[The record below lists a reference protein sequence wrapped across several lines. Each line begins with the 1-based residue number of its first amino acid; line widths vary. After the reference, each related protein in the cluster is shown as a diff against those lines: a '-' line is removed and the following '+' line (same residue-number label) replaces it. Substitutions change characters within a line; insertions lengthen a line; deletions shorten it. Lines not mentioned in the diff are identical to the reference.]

1 MSVNVHPLDPLSVA
15 EVRSAAEIIRG
26 DARYVA
32 IRSPRFV
39 SVEPED
45 PDKAT
50 AAGRAERRVR
60 AVLLDRGAGETIE
73 SIVSLTRGSVETWST
88 VPGAQGAIMVS
99 EIEEAEQAIR
109 ADPRFLEAIRRR
121 GIDDVEKVQI
131 DPWPPGNFGF
141 EDEDGLRVSRAIAFA
156 RDDLYDNGYAHPIEG
171 LVVLVDLNR
180 MEVLRI
186 DDHGIVP
193 IPPEPGRFDASA
205 VPTFRSDLKPLEIVQ
220 PEGPSFVV
228 DGHEVSW
235 QRWRF
240 RVGFNG
246 REGLVLH
253 QLQYSDEGRW
263 RPILHR
269 ASISEMTVPYGDPSP
284 IHFFKSVFDAGEN
297 GIGIAATSLH
307 RGCDCLGEIRYFD
320 AVVCDQAGEPVPIH
334 NAICMHEEDYG
345 VLWRH
350 IDWRHGKGEVRRS
363 RRLVISSFST
373 IGNYDYGFFWYLYQD
388 GTIELEVKLTG
399 VLSTGA
405 VAPGEQPRHGEL
417 LAPGLNGM
425 VHQHFFS
432 ARLDFDIDGT
442 ANAVE
447 EIEAQPIPQGP
458 DNPYGNAFITTRR
471 RFRTGLEAQR
481 HTSPQTARAW
491 EIVNPGRTN
500 RVGRPVAFRLTP
512 GENVRA
518 MAQPD
523 SSIAKRAGFIN
534 QHLWVTPYR
543 PEERFAAGSIQTSTP
558 AARACPS
565 GPQPTATSTV
575 PTSWSGTRRPP
586 PYSAAGGLA
595 SDANGLHR
603 LQAQAGRLL
612 RAQPGAG
619 RSPADRALRER
630 LKRMGHPRYRGAV
643 VDVHCHASHAYRES
657 ASATLAAAGTA
668 RCLNL
673 WNSSGRPELP

>member
-1 MSVNVHPLDPLSVA
+1 MQV
-15 EVRSAAEIIRG
+15 
-26 DARYVA
+26 
-32 IRSPRFV
+32 
-39 SVEPED
+39 
-45 PDKAT
+45 
-50 AAGRAERRVR
+50 
-60 AVLLDRGAGETIE
+60 
-73 SIVSLTRGSVETWST
+73 
-88 VPGAQGAIMVS
+88 
-99 EIEEAEQAIR
+99 
-109 ADPRFLEAIRRR
+109 
-121 GIDDVEKVQI
+121 

-141 EDEDGLRVSRAIAFA
+141 EDEHGLRVSRAIAFA

-180 MEVLRI
+180 MEVLRV

-193 IPPEPGRFDASA
+193 IPQEPGRFDASA

-297 GIGIAATSLH
+297 GIGIAATSLQ

-320 AVVCDQAGEPVPIH
+320 AVVCDQRGEPVPIH

-405 VAPGEQPRHGEL
+405 VRPGEQPRHGEL
-417 LAPGLNGM
+417 LAPELNGM
-425 VHQHFFS
+425 VHQHFFN

-442 ANAVE
+442 SE
-447 EIEAQPIPQGP
+447 RG
-458 DNPYGNAFITTRR
+458 RR
-471 RFRTGLEAQR
+471 DRGSA
-481 HTSPQTARAW
+481 
-491 EIVNPGRTN
+491 
-500 RVGRPVAFRLTP
+500 
-512 GENVRA
+512 
-518 MAQPD
+518 D
-523 SSIAKRAGFIN
+523 
-534 QHLWVTPYR
+534 
-543 PEERFAAGSIQTSTP
+543 AAGPRQSVRKRVHHD
-558 AARACPS
+558 AAALPHR
-565 GPQPTATSTV
+565 
-575 PTSWSGTRRPP
+575 TRG
-586 PYSAAGGLA
+586 AAA
-595 SDANGLHR
+595 HK
-603 LQAQAGRLL
+603 
-612 RAQPGAG
+612 
-619 RSPADRALRER
+619 PADRASVGDRQPGAHEPGRAPGGLPADTGRER
-630 LKRMGHPRYRGAV
+630 PSDGPAGL
-643 VDVHCHASHAYRES
+643 VDRQARRVYQPAPVGDPLS
-657 ASATLAAAGTA
+657 AG
-668 RCLNL
+668 
-673 WNSSGRPELP
+673 